1 VSGKRK
7 PRHPGDVCRGIQ
19 VCGKSDLVEIIMN
32 RKENIMDRSI
42 DKFWRTRLADLKKVL
57 DSNNFQTFLAET
69 TEEAK
74 NIVLEKIIP
83 DIAPKSV
90 SWGGS
95 LTFTGTGLYDVLKKR
110 SDFTVLDTFEKKL
123 SPEESLERRRQSL
136 LVDLFITGSNA
147 VTEAGQL
154 VNLDM
159 IGNRIGG
166 ITFGPKHVIILVGR
180 NKIVS
185 DLDAAMF
192 RIKNYAA
199 PVNTMRLGKKT
210 PCAKT
215 SYCEECKSPDRI
227 CNTWTITEKSFPK
240 GRVKVVLINN
250 DLGF

>member
-1 VSGKRK
+1 MESPIENYWKAR
-7 PRHPGDVCRGIQ
+7 
-19 VCGKSDLVEIIMN
+19 L
-32 RKENIMDRSI
+32 KE
-42 DKFWRTRLADLKKVL
+42 LKETL
-57 DSNNFQTFLAET
+57 TENNFEVFVAENT
-69 TEEAK
+69 DEAK
-74 NIVLEKIIP
+74 SIVLEKIIP
-83 DIAPKSV
+83 EIAPKSV

-95 LTFTGTGLYDVLKKR
+95 LTFVATGLYDIFKNNNDLN
-110 SDFTVLDTFEKKL
+110 VLDTYDKTL

-159 IGNRIGG
+159 IGNRVGAL
-166 ITFGPKHVIILVGR
+166 TFGPKTVIILVGR
-180 NKIVS
+180 NKIVP
-185 DLDAAMF
+185 DLDEAMF

-199 PVNTMRLGKKT
+199 PVNTMRLDKKT

-215 SYCEECKSPDRI
+215 SFCGDCKSPDRI

-240 GRVKVVLINN
+240 KRVKIILINK